1 MNYSPI
7 SVIARALT
15 VLWAFVAGSLVLEQA
30 ANFPY
35 MPLGEICAIVA
46 GLVAPLALLWV
57 VVGNVL
63 QRNMI
68 DHRMDEFARTTDELG
83 LQIRLMLNA
92 AQKQR
97 QGSTADSSSAASDSA
112 SDSTDGSIQVV
123 EGEEVGPEFIHRSTV
138 IVGDWIEV
146 EFRNVGG
153 PASDVMAITEGDT
166 KTRVTTDKVGS
177 WKSVK
182 VSLQTVNGTDQP
194 FRFCLN
200 FANLRG
206 DEQQQFFRYSGENV
220 IAIHRPSS

>member
-1 MNYSPI
+1 MKHSPI

-15 VLWAFVAGSLVLEQA
+15 VLWAFVAGSVMLEQA
-30 ANFPY
+30 ANFSS
-35 MPLGEICAIVA
+35 MSLGGFGAVVA
-46 GLVAPLALLWV
+46 GLLAPLLLVWV
-57 VVGNVL
+57 VAGSIL

-68 DHRMDEFARTTDELG
+68 VQRLEELARTQEEFG
-83 LQIRLMLNA
+83 LQIRLLMNTVQKPQPDNA
-92 AQKQR
+92 ADKA
-97 QGSTADSSSAASDSA
+97 STPPVSA
-112 SDSTDGSIQVV
+112 IQVV

-138 IVGDWIEV
+138 IVDDWVEV

-153 PASDVMAITEGDT
+153 PASQVMAITEGDT
-166 KTRVTTDKVGS
+166 KTRVTTDTVGS

-206 DEQQQFFRYSGENV
+206 DEQQQFFRYTGEGIV
-220 IAIHRPSS
+220 AIHRPSA

>member
-1 MNYSPI
+1 MKHTAI
-7 SVIARALT
+7 SVIARALS
-15 VLWAFVAGSLVLEQA
+15 VLWVFVAGGLVVEQA

-35 MPLGEICAIVA
+35 MPLGELGAIVA

-57 VVGNVL
+57 LVGSVL

-68 DHRMDEFARTTDELG
+68 ARRMDEFSSAQEEFG
-83 LQIRLMLNA
+83 LQIRLMLNTV
-92 AQKQR
+92 QKQ
-97 QGSTADSSSAASDSA
+97 QSGGASNQSSVASVSSSS
-112 SDSTDGSIQVV
+112 SIQVV
-123 EGEEVGPEFIHRSTV
+123 EGEEVGPEFLHRSTV
-138 IVGDWIEV
+138 IVDDWVEV

-153 PASDVMAITEGDT
+153 PASEVMAITEGDT

-206 DEQQQFFRYSGENV
+206 DEQQQFFRYSGETV
-220 IAIHRPSS
+220 VAIHRPSS

>member
-1 MNYSPI
+1 MKHSPI

-15 VLWAFVAGSLVLEQA
+15 VLWAFVAGSVMLEQA
-30 ANFPY
+30 ANFSS
-35 MPLGEICAIVA
+35 MSLGGFGAVVA
-46 GLVAPLALLWV
+46 GLLAPLLLVWV
-57 VVGNVL
+57 VAGSIL

-68 DHRMDEFARTTDELG
+68 VQRLEELARTQEEFG
-83 LQIRLMLNA
+83 LQIRLLMNTVQKPQPDNA
-92 AQKQR
+92 ADKA
-97 QGSTADSSSAASDSA
+97 GTPPVSA
-112 SDSTDGSIQVV
+112 IQVV

-138 IVGDWIEV
+138 IVDDWVEV

-153 PASDVMAITEGDT
+153 PASQVMAITEGDT
-166 KTRVTTDKVGS
+166 KTRVTTDTVGS

-206 DEQQQFFRYSGENV
+206 DEQQQFFRYTGEGIV
-220 IAIHRPSS
+220 AIHRPSA